1 MRARLVQRL
10 VCLVALAAAA
20 GCTHL
25 ASPPPQSALA
35 PAQSDQAPPQT
46 AQAHL
51 VCPIGQSRATTAELV
66 FGRRIDDRTTVS
78 DDDWRQF
85 IDQDVTPRFPD
96 GLSVMDVQG
105 QWRASNGKI
114 VHEPSKVLYLVLD
127 GGPDDP
133 AKIAN
138 IRDAYKKRFRQE
150 SVLLVTNT
158 ACVSF

>member
-10 VCLVALAAAA
+10 VCLGALAVA
-20 GCTHL
+20 GCTHV
-25 ASPPPQSALA
+25 APAPPPQVAVA
-35 PAQSDQAPPQT
+35 PAPPAPTVQARI
-46 AQAHL
+46 A
-51 VCPIGQSRATTAELV
+51 CPIGQSRATTAELV
-66 FGRRIDDRTTVS
+66 FGRHIDDKTTVT

-105 QWRASNGKI
+105 QWRASNGQI
-114 VHEPSKVLYLVLD
+114 VREPSKVLYLVLD

-133 AKIAN
+133 AKISN
-138 IRDAYKKRFRQE
+138 IREAYKKRFRQE

>member
-10 VCLVALAAAA
+10 VCLGALAAVA
-20 GCTHL
+20 GCTHI
-25 ASPPPQSALA
+25 APATPPQVAA
-35 PAQSDQAPPQT
+35 GRAPP
-46 AQAHL
+46 AAAVQAH
-51 VCPIGQSRATTAELV
+51 VACPIGQSRATTAELV
-66 FGRRIDDRTTVS
+66 FGRHIDDKTTVT

-105 QWRASNGKI
+105 QWRASNGQI
-114 VHEPSKVLYLVLD
+114 VREPSKVLYLVLD

-133 AKIAN
+133 AKISN

-150 SVLLVTNT
+150 SVLLVTRT